1 MTPQPFNELA
11 PAGKPAAAQAAPVRI
26 GPVPPLAAGFITRP
40 ETAPGLGGTL
50 VPGRVAVIAPARPSA
65 EPARDWLSVCG
76 KTQLA
81 AHFAES
87 LWRGRE
93 LELLVWVTATSRA
106 SVLSGYAE
114 AAAAAMGA
122 DPAGEAEAA
131 ATRFVNWLG

>member
-11 PAGKPAAAQAAPVRI
+11 AASQAAAAPGAPVRV

-50 VPGRVAVIAPARPSA
+50 FPGRVAVVAPARPSA
-65 EPARDWLSVCG
+65 EPGRDWLSVCG

-87 LWRGRE
+87 LWRSRE
-93 LELLVWVTATSRA
+93 VELLVWVTATSRA
-106 SVLSGYAE
+106 AVLSGYAE
-114 AAAAAMGA
+114 AAA
-122 DPAGEAEAA
+122 
-131 ATRFVNWLG
+131 